1 MRRISFALLVLC
13 LVLGVASWN
22 SAGATETSETDHSEE
37 GEGHG
42 GHASPVTPVL
52 LGLVIIM
59 ITAKVG
65 GEIAER
71 VSQPAVLGELIGG
84 VVLGN
89 LALLG
94 FHGFDFLATNEG
106 IGILTEIAV
115 LDNFFDLAHR
125 RRVDKCVADNDR

>member
-1 MRRISFALLVLC
+1 MRRISFAVLALC

-22 SAGATETSETDHSEE
+22 SAGATEKTETDHSEE
-37 GEGHG
+37 SGEHG

-71 VSQPAVLGELIGG
+71 
-84 VVLGN
+84 
-89 LALLG
+89 
-94 FHGFDFLATNEG
+94 
-106 IGILTEIAV
+106 
-115 LDNFFDLAHR
+115 LDA
-125 RRVDKCVADNDR
+125 